1 MTLHEAEHAPGKEK
15 ENVDLV
21 IAHWVMFAPGLSGMY
36 ETIKEL
42 VLAEMQLPGVE
53 AGIVEPENK
62 EGGKSDGWITTQS
75 HGWAQERA
83 TIHVSSYFMTGYST
97 MQRPRVMLIHG
108 TPEACYEAERES
120 GSYTAVIGSLQNLD
134 ASVVMNKRQFSMWK
148 PYDHRGILH
157 CIEKGIDLS
166 RYTPKGMRIDLNGEP
181 AVGMG
186 EVERKGGVKLPLL
199 PYAAVNEYYQKNPL
213 VRLHHWGVTQER
225 PVLDILFHKTLFDK
239 WLGKYRLM
247 GLQLYPDQWYRGCDL
262 LLSPSLYGDPSRV
275 HFEAMACFPAG
286 VEISSPFVTRTYRRY
301 YTGELV
307 TIETETDFP
316 LTMTP
321 NHPIFTQR
329 GIVPAKYLTLEDSCY
344 RHDSQRRQTSLVDR
358 GSIEYIEKTLSH
370 NHHKRNCEN
379 LKQNYFKHPWAG
391 YPLRSA
397 YNSERLADNVRHSIV
412 RERLSVLGRDHRWR
426 RNIVSEKTFTEN
438 FDDSAVYSYN
448 SNRKQFRSITEMAGA
463 KNLVVA
469 KYSSI
474 QMSKSK
480 DLQLHSRRP
489 RHINSLPLAQEIET
503 LLGDKADALSNI
515 AHALG
520 ITIAGTYEISDDQWA
535 IGASKL
541 FEMVEP
547 EAITKIRHSNARGI
561 EVFNLSTVT
570 GWYFAEGLLVHNCGT
585 PVIDLDSSLRWGD
598 SHATMHARAL
608 DSINM
613 AECIAKLYD
622 QIRVDKAKVRKE
634 AREIAEKYYDIK
646 RTAAQLVQILRRVQ
660 DEVGA
665 K

>member
-15 ENVDLV
+15 EDVDLV

-247 GLQLYPDQWYRGCDL
+247 GLQLYPDQWYRGCDM

-275 HFEAMACFPAG
+275 HFEAMACG
-286 VEISSPFVTRTYRRY
+286 
-301 YTGELV
+301 
-307 TIETETDFP
+307 
-316 LTMTP
+316 
-321 NHPIFTQR
+321 
-329 GIVPAKYLTLEDSCY
+329 C
-344 RHDSQRRQTSLVDR
+344 
-358 GSIEYIEKTLSH
+358 
-370 NHHKRNCEN
+370 
-379 LKQNYFKHPWAG
+379 
-391 YPLRSA
+391 
-397 YNSERLADNVRHSIV
+397 
-412 RERLSVLGRDHRWR
+412 
-426 RNIVSEKTFTEN
+426 
-438 FDDSAVYSYN
+438 
-448 SNRKQFRSITEMAGA
+448 
-463 KNLVVA
+463 
-469 KYSSI
+469 
-474 QMSKSK
+474 
-480 DLQLHSRRP
+480 
-489 RHINSLPLAQEIET
+489 
-503 LLGDKADALSNI
+503 
-515 AHALG
+515 
-520 ITIAGTYEISDDQWA
+520 
-535 IGASKL
+535 
-541 FEMVEP
+541 
-547 EAITKIRHSNARGI
+547 
-561 EVFNLSTVT
+561 
-570 GWYFAEGLLVHNCGT
+570 

-622 QIRVDKAKVRKE
+622 QVRVDKAKVRKE
-634 AREIAEKYYDIK
+634 ARETAEKYYDIK
-646 RTAAQLVQILRRVQ
+646 RTAAQLVRILRRVQ